1 MNKLILTTC
10 VFSILLSGCKNPF
23 EAKDKGIDQLNTIEN
38 RWEDTQILASSTA
51 RIALATPISELQ
63 EIRRDLKKSEVS
75 ECLTPAKEALI
86 SYMDSRISNFLNF
99 MSETESTYFEINP
112 KIIEY
117 FSIKNKCTGEQSD
130 PNSILA
136 KEAKEAEEY
145 EAKVNAE
152 MKKLGF
158 DIKEKGTPAYKA
170 ARVAAEAAIAVKEAR
185 IAVAE
190 ASIAAE
196 EVAAEAEARAELL
209 Y

>member
-145 EAKVNAE
+145 EAKINAE

-158 DIKEKGTPAYKA
+158 DIKEAKEKETLEYKG
-170 ARVAAEAAIAVKEAR
+170 ARVAAEAAIL
-185 IAVAE
+185 
-190 ASIAAE
+190 AE
-196 EVAAEAEARAELL
+196 EATILAEEATRAASLH
-209 Y
+209 

>member
-23 EAKDKGIDQLNTIEN
+23 EANDKGIDQLNTIEN

-158 DIKEKGTPAYKA
+158 DIKEAKEKETLEYKG
-170 ARVAAEAAIAVKEAR
+170 ARVAAEAAIL
-185 IAVAE
+185 
-190 ASIAAE
+190 AE
-196 EVAAEAEARAELL
+196 EATRAASLH
-209 Y
+209 